1 MTDTTGAGG
10 STRSAARTNVIRAA
24 KYTAA
29 GLLRCGQ
36 VLLIVLGALG
46 QAAKKGKGSGW
57 SGSRSSSS
65 DDGD

>member
-1 MTDTTGAGG
+1 MTDSTGAEG
-10 STRSAARTNVIRAA
+10 STRSPARTKVVRAA

-29 GLLRCGQ
+29 GLLRCAQ

-46 QAAKKGKGSGW
+46 QASTKG

-65 DDGD
+65 SDGD

>member
-1 MTDTTGAGG
+1 MTDTTKAGG

-24 KYTAA
+24 KYTGAA
-29 GLLRCGQ
+29 LLRCGQ

-46 QAAKKGKGSGW
+46 QASKKG

-65 DDGD
+65 DGGD

>member
-1 MTDTTGAGG
+1 MLLMTET
-10 STRSAARTNVIRAA
+10 TRSPARTRAIRAA

-29 GLLRCGQ
+29 GLLRCAQ

-46 QAAKKGKGSGW
+46 QASRKG

-65 DDGD
+65 GDGD

>member
-1 MTDTTGAGG
+1 MTET
-10 STRSAARTNVIRAA
+10 TRSPARTRAIRAA

-46 QAAKKGKGSGW
+46 QASKKG
-57 SGSRSSSS
+57 SGSRSSGSG
-65 DDGD
+65 GD